1 MTRAGSYEHNPR
13 RSLMADREWTEQK
26 ARVGETEL
34 VIVKGGTGKPLLLL
48 HGELGWPGWPP
59 WNSTLAA
66 ERTLLIPQHPGF
78 GRTAMADWIMGIR
91 DLAGFYQRY
100 VREQRLAPVDVIGH
114 SLGGWVA
121 AEMAA
126 NDPRQ
131 FHRMI
136 LIAPTGIRPP
146 EGEIMDMFTVTAR
159 NYLIRGA
166 ANPSSP
172 EFVKLFGGEHTPE
185 QFEAWE
191 DARAET
197 ARLAWEPYM
206 FNPSLPHLL
215 EGIDGL
221 PTLLIWGKQDAVV
234 PVSAAEAYRRAI
246 KGAEVVTI
254 DNCGHWPGAE
264 QPAEFIKHV
273 RSFLA

>member
-1 MTRAGSYEHNPR
+1 
-13 RSLMADREWTEQK
+13 MADREWAEEK
-26 ARVGETEL
+26 VRVGETEL
-34 VIVKGGTGKPLLLL
+34 VVVKGGKGKPLIIL
-48 HGELGWPGWPP
+48 HGELGWPGWPS
-59 WNSTLAA
+59 WNSALAA

-78 GRTAMADWIMGIR
+78 GKTPMADWIMSIR

-100 VREQRLAPVDVIGH
+100 VREQRLAPVDVLGH
-114 SLGGWVA
+114 SLGGWIA

-126 NDPRQ
+126 CDPKQ
-131 FHRMI
+131 FHKM
-136 LIAPTGIRPP
+136 LLVAPTGIRPP

-159 NYLIRGA
+159 TYLSRGA
-166 ANPSSP
+166 ANASAA
-172 EFVKLFGGEHTPE
+172 EFAKLFGGEHTPE

-215 EGIDGL
+215 EGIEGL
-221 PTLLIWGKQDAVV
+221 PTMLIWGKQDPVV
-234 PVSAAEAYRRAI
+234 PISAAEVYRRAI
-246 KGAEVVTI
+246 RGSEIAAI

-264 QPAEFIKHV
+264 QPAEFLKLV
-273 RSFLA
+273 RSFLG